1 MLPVKAWVYGK
12 LSADAALL
20 ALLGGASH
28 VIDYEPE
35 EKTFFPIV
43 IFQKADESDTLFSDN
58 MPGASDI
65 IFNVDAY
72 TKADPSMP
80 TTTEIG
86 IAVVNVLQP
95 LLFSCRSRDVHDPG
109 QLIRH
114 LHMEFRRA
122 VVAGD
127 LV

>member
-1 MLPVKAWVYGK
+1 MLPVKAWIYGK
-12 LSADAALL
+12 LSADSALL

-28 VIDYEPE
+28 VIDFDPE
-35 EKTFFPIV
+35 EKTFFPLV
-43 IFQKADESDTLFSDN
+43 IFQKADESDTLYSDN
-58 MPGASDI
+58 MPGASDVV
-65 IFNVDAY
+65 FNVDVY
-72 TKADPSMP
+72 SKADPSMP
-80 TTTEIG
+80 TTSAIG
-86 IAVVNVLQP
+86 TAVVAVMQP
-95 LLFSCRSRDVHDPG
+95 LLFSCRSRDLHDPA

>member
-1 MLPVKAWVYGK
+1 MLPVKAWVYSK
-12 LSADAALL
+12 LIADAALL
-20 ALLGGASH
+20 AALGGSGH
-28 VIDYEPE
+28 ILDYDPE
-35 EKTFFPIV
+35 EKTLFPLV
-43 IFQKADESDTLFSDN
+43 IFLKADESDTLFSDN

-65 IFNVDAY
+65 VFNVEVY
-72 TKADPSMP
+72 TKADAAMA
-80 TTTEIG
+80 TTTAIG
-86 IAVVNVLQP
+86 TAVVNVMQP
-95 LLFSCRSRDVHDPG
+95 LLFSCRSRDLPDPN